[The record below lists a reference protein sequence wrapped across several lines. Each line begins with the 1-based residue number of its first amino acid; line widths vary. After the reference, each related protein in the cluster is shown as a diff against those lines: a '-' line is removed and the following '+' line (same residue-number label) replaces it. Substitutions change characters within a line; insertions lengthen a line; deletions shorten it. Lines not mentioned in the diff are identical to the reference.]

1 MGGLQQLVCAP
12 CCRRA
17 RCHAVHRPP
26 RHPPGQQTHLGS
38 ANMGP
43 SEEGGSPASD
53 ELSPVQRERA
63 IGAVLSYMVL
73 KVSMDCSTISVWPL
87 LLKNLYGGN
96 VALAAAAAATTSSIC
111 GLGEL
116 LITPAV
122 GKLSDRYGRRAFFLI
137 GPLANV
143 AVSLLQI
150 RFQVSVSLSRCLSV
164 SLSLCLSLCLLSVS
178 EDPVPGLRRSCLPA
192 ARDRADALDH

>member
-1 MGGLQQLVCAP
+1 MGPRDGGL
-12 CCRRA
+12 
-17 RCHAVHRPP
+17 
-26 RHPPGQQTHLGS
+26 
-38 ANMGP
+38 
-43 SEEGGSPASD
+43 PASD
-53 ELSPVQRERA
+53 ELTPVQRDRA
-63 IGAVLSYMVL
+63 IGAVLAYMVL

-87 LLKNLYGGN
+87 LLKSLYGGD

-150 RFQVSVSLSRCLSV
+150 WFQGSVAVAYLQRVVGQTLSTISGTTICTYTVQSSLNR
-164 SLSLCLSLCLLSVS
+164 
-178 EDPVPGLRRSCLPA
+178 
-192 ARDRADALDH
+192 

>member
-1 MGGLQQLVCAP
+1 
-12 CCRRA
+12 
-17 RCHAVHRPP
+17 
-26 RHPPGQQTHLGS
+26 
-38 ANMGP
+38 MGP

-164 SLSLCLSLCLLSVS
+164 SLSLCLSVSLYVFSLSLKIRFQGSVAVAYLQRVIGQTLS
-178 EDPVPGLRRSCLPA
+178 TISGTTICAYPAQLRLE
-192 ARDRADALDH
+192 